1 MSPTSFI
8 FLELQLYRNFNKLAD
23 IRPIRIIIIFITI
36 IGLGLSSGC
45 ALVAAYPV
53 TAASVATTTATGKS
67 PTDHAISESA
77 DQDCSIGKI
86 LDGQPICERRLKPKE
101 IPVQDY
107 SRKQRVVPVQQ

>member
-8 FLELQLYRNFNKLAD
+8 FLELQLYRNLTKLAS
-23 IRPIRIIIIFITI
+23 IRLSRVIIVFITT
-36 IGLGLSSGC
+36 GGLSLLSGC

-107 SRKQRVVPVQQ
+107 SRKQRVVPVQ

>member
-1 MSPTSFI
+1 
-8 FLELQLYRNFNKLAD
+8 LAD
-23 IRPIRIIIIFITI
+23 LHSLRLIIIFITI
-36 IGLGLSSGC
+36 AGTLQGC

-53 TAASVATTTATGKS
+53 TAASVATTAGTGKS

-101 IPVQDY
+101 VPVQDY
-107 SRKQRVVPVQQ
+107 SRKQRVVPAQ

>member
-8 FLELQLYRNFNKLAD
+8 FLELQLYRNFNKLAS
-23 IRPIRIIIIFITI
+23 IRLFRLIIAFITI
-36 IGLGLSSGC
+36 IGLVLSSGC

-86 LDGQPICERRLKPKE
+86 LDGQPICERRLKPTE
-101 IPVQDY
+101 IPVHDY
-107 SRKQRVVPVQQ
+107 SRKQRVVPAQ